1 LEASV
6 RVHSEDEL
14 NSFLDELEKRLEK
27 IDVEYGETLW
37 RKYLRE
43 PHGDLNE
50 IERKRSE
57 IILNDDYLG
66 VLKEWKP
73 RVRDVTLLK
82 RVKAMERLFLNERVE
97 ALPEVFTLRNRINE
111 EHIKFKPTVLGKKMD
126 RTDVREILRKD
137 SDRSKRR
144 AAWESSAVLSRKIE
158 AEVKELMKKRNQK
171 AQEFGYKTYVDYS
184 LTLDIIDK
192 KELLQL
198 YRDLERLS
206 EPPFRSVLKHVKE
219 TLDIDQLEPWDIS
232 FAIDQFVK
240 PPDEHFPKEKI
251 IPKIKELI
259 GAWGINP
266 EKLPILIKE
275 ADIPFGGLCFP
286 IRIPTDVRIV
296 SNPRDGHRFYSTLFH
311 EYGHAL
317 HACFVRQQHYP
328 LKLDIGCFNEGMATI
343 LQHFVYDPH
352 WLREHTSLS
361 KEEVTRF
368 VKAQKASLL
377 LRLRNLMA
385 LSTFE
390 FLAYENLKEDLNRL
404 WSHTQARYLMV
415 AKNETPQWA
424 SHSIY
429 TTHPVYF
436 QNYILAEMIAA
447 QTLQHLKEKY
457 GNLLNNRKVA
467 EFLIENYYA
476 PGSSVD
482 WPEKIERATGKK
494 LSAEALVK
502 QLVVDLSLG

>member
-1 LEASV
+1 LEASIK
-6 RVHSEDEL
+6 VHSEAEL
-14 NSFLDELEKRLEK
+14 KSFLDKLEKRLEEV
-27 IDVEYGETLW
+27 DVEYGETLW
-37 RKYLRE
+37 RKYLQK

-57 IILNDDYLG
+57 IILNDDYLH
-66 VLKEWKP
+66 VLREWKP
-73 RVRDVTLLK
+73 RVRDVALLK

-137 SDRSKRR
+137 PDRSKRK

-158 AEVKELMKKRNQK
+158 ADVKELMKKRNQN
-171 AQEFGYKTYVDYS
+171 AQKFGYKTYVDYS

-192 KELLQL
+192 EELLQL

-206 EPPFRSVLKHVKE
+206 DPHFRSVLKKVKE
-219 TLDIDQLEPWDIS
+219 SLRIDQLEPWDIS

-240 PPDEHFPKEKI
+240 PPDEHFPKDKI
-251 IPKIKELI
+251 IPKIKELVE
-259 GAWGINP
+259 AWGINSG
-266 EKLPILIKE
+266 KLPIMIKQ

-328 LKLDIGCFNEGMATI
+328 LKLDIGCFSEGMATI
-343 LQHFVYDPH
+343 LQHFVSDPD
-352 WLREHTSLS
+352 WLREKTSLS
-361 KEEVTRF
+361 REEVTRF

-390 FLAYENLKEDLNRL
+390 FLAYENPEQDLNRL
-404 WSHTQARYLMV
+404 WSQTQARYLMV
-415 AKNETPQWA
+415 AENETPQWA
-424 SHSIY
+424 AQSIY

-447 QTLQHLKEKY
+447 QTLQHLREKY

-476 PGSSVD
+476 PGSSID
-482 WPEKIERATGKK
+482 WPEKVEKATGEK
-494 LSAEALVK
+494 LSAEALVE
-502 QLVVDLSLG
+502 QLTVNP